1 MGIWECEAGF
11 YTYTFIHCQ
20 GYTEPPAAP
29 TLILYL
35 FCLPFSLFVCN
46 KSGACIAAEP
56 REAVDDGRALSTC
69 GFEEAAVM
77 LYPVNSEYIVLKGVA
92 KQPQGNEWDS
102 NSGDLELHWC
112 FVAHIVHNSC
122 NIFWIVQS

>member
-1 MGIWECEAGF
+1 MFVINR
-11 YTYTFIHCQ
+11 
-20 GYTEPPAAP
+20 AAC
-29 TLILYL
+29 T
-35 FCLPFSLFVCN
+35 
-46 KSGACIAAEP
+46 AAEP

-102 NSGDLELHWC
+102 NSGDLELH
-112 FVAHIVHNSC
+112 
-122 NIFWIVQS
+122 